1 MEEKVVVKR
10 PPKSPGLA
18 GVLAFFFPFGVG
30 PLYNGQYSK
39 ALVHFLIFSGLVTLM
54 TTGEG
59 QPFLGLCMAGF
70 LFYQLIDSV
79 QVAKNINRKALTGEE
94 MEPDIEEIPQMIK
107 SGSIF
112 WGAALMFLG
121 GILLLANFEII
132 DYDTLWDLW
141 PVAVIVL
148 GIKLIADYYARDK
161 QEEKGE

>member
-1 MEEKVVVKR
+1 MEEKIVVKR

-18 GVLAFFFPFGVG
+18 GVLSFFFPFGVG

-39 ALVHFLIFSGLVTLM
+39 ALVYFLIFSGLVTLQ
-54 TTGEG
+54 TSGQG
-59 QPFLGLCMAGF
+59 QPFLGLCLAGF

-79 QVAKNINRKALTGEE
+79 QVAKSINRRALTGKEE
-94 MEPDIEEIPQMIK
+94 EPESEEIPEMIK

-112 WGAALMFLG
+112 WGAVLMFLG

-141 PVAVIVL
+141 PIAVIVL
-148 GIKLIADYYARDK
+148 GLKLIADYYVRGK